1 MTRKEERNELQN
13 RKKNGNS
20 NSLPIK
26 NNFTYKWIIS
36 PPKDIE
42 WLKGF

>member
-13 RKKNGNS
+13 KKNGNS